1 MTKDKIGKLIEIYD
15 TLLELGVIFYYGS
28 ESVSSGEIT
37 SIEFTEDDTVK
48 LKLDDLDEVE
58 VDLDDFIENHSM
70 EGNNYHTWNL
80 SREFDN
86 LLIL

>member
-1 MTKDKIGKLIEIYD
+1 MTKDKIEKIIEIYD
-15 TLLELGVIFYYGS
+15 TLIELGVIFYYGS
-28 ESVSSGEIT
+28 ESISSGEIT

-48 LKLDDLDEVE
+48 LKLDDFDEVE

-80 SREFDN
+80 SREFDS
-86 LLIL
+86 LLMS